1 MLTTYEELKT
11 SIQSWAK
18 RDDLLDELDTFIDM
32 AEADMWIKLRIRD
45 MLARATATLSGKYI
59 ALPTGYIEMRKLVL
73 ISGSNTYPLTQQ
85 TPESMTDVPSSGIPK
100 SFTVGQQIE
109 FDRTTDAS
117 YTVQM
122 HYYRQLTPLSASN
135 TSNAI
140 LSRFPMIYLYGAL
153 FHFAQWSQ
161 DDVMLAKYS
170 DLFDNQMERA
180 NKQDRKGRHGPAP
193 AMRTEA
199 ATP

>member
-73 ISGSNTYPLTQQ
+73 ISGSNTYPLT
-85 TPESMTDVPSSGIPK
+85 
-100 SFTVGQQIE
+100 
-109 FDRTTDAS
+109 
-117 YTVQM
+117 
-122 HYYRQLTPLSASN
+122 
-135 TSNAI
+135 
-140 LSRFPMIYLYGAL
+140 
-153 FHFAQWSQ
+153 
-161 DDVMLAKYS
+161 
-170 DLFDNQMERA
+170 
-180 NKQDRKGRHGPAP
+180 PAVNSLVSV
-193 AMRTEA
+193 EYQ
-199 ATP
+199 